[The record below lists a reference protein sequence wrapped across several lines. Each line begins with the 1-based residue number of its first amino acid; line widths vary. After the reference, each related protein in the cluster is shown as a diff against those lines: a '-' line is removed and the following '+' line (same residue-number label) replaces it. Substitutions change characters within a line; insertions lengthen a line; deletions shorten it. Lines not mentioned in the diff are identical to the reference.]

1 MSEEENLRKFL
12 ESDDPALVMMGLSM
26 AKGSGVPE
34 ELLPTILGLYM
45 WDDDNRVRGA
55 AKSMFFKHA
64 PAELQAKVKEN
75 WKPSYRTL
83 PITGD
88 KFPFALGELV
98 KELEN
103 GFAECALH
111 PIIKMIEGETGRRS
125 KLPSY
130 GNRLDAV
137 KVLGKIG
144 DSRAVEPL
152 IKALGSDDRGGVGWL
167 AAYALGDIGDSRA
180 VEPLIKVLEED
191 GHVRK
196 GEAFWGDSQRRCQA
210 AARALGKIGDER
222 AVEPLAKAL
231 ELNSYEVRRAAVIAL
246 GKFGELAMEPLIKAL
261 GDENYE
267 VRLAAAG
274 VLGAISDSRAV
285 EPLSKML
292 NLRYPKRYMD
302 GEWSVRRKAAEAL
315 GEIGDSHA
323 VEPLIKALGD
333 EHNKVRIAAAK
344 ALGDIGDP
352 RAVEPLIKALEDKA
366 NHVRDAAKK
375 ALRKLGH
382 EVE

>member
-75 WKPSYRTL
+75 WKASYRTL

-98 KELEN
+98 KELES
-103 GFAECALH
+103 GFAERALH
-111 PIIKMIEGETGRRS
+111 PIIKMIGDEHNKFS
-125 KLPSY
+125 
-130 GNRLDAV
+130 LDAV
-137 KVLGKIG
+137 GVLGKIG

-292 NLRYPKRYMD
+292 NLRYPKSYMD

-366 NHVRDAAKK
+366 NHVRDAAKE

>member
-1 MSEEENLRKFL
+1 
-12 ESDDPALVMMGLSM
+12 
-26 AKGSGVPE
+26 
-34 ELLPTILGLYM
+34 M
-45 WDDDNRVRGA
+45 WDDDKSVRA
-55 AKSMFFKHA
+55 AARTMFFKHA
-64 PAELQAKVKEN
+64 PAEIQAKVKEN

-88 KFPFALGELV
+88 KLPFVLGEFV
-98 KELEN
+98 KELES
-103 GFAECALH
+103 GFAERALH
-111 PIIKMIEGETGRRS
+111 PIIKMIEGEMGRRP
-125 KLPSY
+125 KVPSY

-152 IKALGSDDRGGVGWL
+152 IKALGGDDRGGVGLL

-180 VEPLIKVLEED
+180 VEPLIKVLEVD
-191 GHVRK
+191 SHARK
-196 GEAFWGDSQRRCQA
+196 GEFWGDSKRRCQA

-231 ELNSYEVRRAAVIAL
+231 ENEGSEVREAAVLAL
-246 GKFGELAMEPLIKAL
+246 GKFGELAVEPLIKAL

-274 VLGAISDSRAV
+274 VLGRISDSRAV

-292 NLRYPKRYMD
+292 NLRYPRKYMD
-302 GEWSVRRKAAEAL
+302 GEWRVRRKATEAL
-315 GEIGDSHA
+315 GEIGDPRA

-344 ALGDIGDP
+344 ALGVIGNS

-366 NHVRDAAKK
+366 KHVREAAKE
-375 ALRKLGH
+375 ALWALDH
-382 EVE
+382 EWE

>member
-1 MSEEENLRKFL
+1 
-12 ESDDPALVMMGLSM
+12 MGLSM
-26 AKGSGVPE
+26 AKGAGVPE
-34 ELLPTILGLYM
+34 ELLPTIFGLYM
-45 WDDDNRVRGA
+45 WDDDKSVRA
-55 AKSMFFKHA
+55 AARTMFFKHA
-64 PAELQAKVKEN
+64 PAEIQAKVKEN

-88 KFPFALGELV
+88 KLPFVLGEFV
-98 KELEN
+98 KELES
-103 GFAECALH
+103 GFAERALH
-111 PIIKMIEGETGRRS
+111 PIIKMIEGEMGRS
-125 KLPSY
+125 KVPSY

-152 IKALGSDDRGGVGWL
+152 IKALRPSRLGGVGWL

-180 VEPLIKVLEED
+180 VEPLIKVLEVD
-191 GHVRK
+191 SHARK
-196 GEAFWGDSQRRCQA
+196 GEFWGDSERRCQA

-231 ELNSYEVRRAAVIAL
+231 ENEGSEVREAAVLAL
-246 GKFGELAMEPLIKAL
+246 GKFGELAVEPLIKAL

-292 NLRYPKRYMD
+292 NLRYPKSYMD

-352 RAVEPLIKALEDKA
+352 WAVEPLIKALEDKA
-366 NHVRDAAKK
+366 NHVREAAKE
-375 ALRKLGH
+375 ALKKLDT